1 MSIGKEIG
9 RHIPERVVGEHIPN
23 DEELLTPER
32 I

>member
-1 MSIGKEIG
+1 MGKYKYKDINTNREIS
-9 RHIPERVVGEHIPN
+9 EHIPN